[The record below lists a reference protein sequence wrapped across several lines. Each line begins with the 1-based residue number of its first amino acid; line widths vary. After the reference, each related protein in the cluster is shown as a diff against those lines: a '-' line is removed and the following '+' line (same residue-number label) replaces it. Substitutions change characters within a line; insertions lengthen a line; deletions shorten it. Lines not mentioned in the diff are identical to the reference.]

1 LGTIG
6 GILHAEVLL
15 GILTT
20 HPHPHPHSLFNV
32 DPSWTPQKERV
43 IRIASQNG
51 ELFHAISHQL
61 PAAMV
66 ASPGETAY
74 IKASWAQGMI

>member
-20 HPHPHPHSLFNV
+20 HPYPHSLFNV

>member
-20 HPHPHPHSLFNV
+20 HSLFNV